1 MAITVIIIGSIIVV
15 LFLGSAAYVAYLTA
29 QDATTTEFVP

>member
-1 MAITVIIIGSIIVV
+1 MAVTVIIIGSIIVV

-29 QDATTTEFVP
+29 GRDN